1 MVWFPLF
8 LPAPVYHRELSSPS
22 CHTALSVRQTEARD
36 LAKQVED
43 GRKHSLG
50 GEERFS
56 KKCHPHAGRTMTNE
70 VNSEAAEKIGRVM
83 KVCCQVW
90 GSFKWHLI
98 SGIQVVMT
106 L

>member
-1 MVWFPLF
+1 
-8 LPAPVYHRELSSPS
+8 
-22 CHTALSVRQTEARD
+22 
-36 LAKQVED
+36 
-43 GRKHSLG
+43 
-50 GEERFS
+50 
-56 KKCHPHAGRTMTNE
+56 MTNE

-98 SGIQVVMT
+98 SGIQVVTM